1 MITVNQPREN
11 GRTTFCRQ
19 FTYNPK
25 GEYNSRRDGA
35 IVSGMPVEGTPILD
49 APLETLVRFGTI
61 YGQPIV
67 WRIADFNHNGYPQN
81 SVSLFTNQIYKL
93 ACMDAKESDRTSGRN
108 YYPWSNVRSWL
119 NSDAGPGEWFV
130 PMHSTDAPPN
140 AANVKNGIN
149 PYDTD
154 PGFLNGFSVAEREII
169 LPTQI
174 LIAKSSTDGGGIET
188 IEDKAFVPC
197 ADELGKSSPDAVLGE
212 KLAIVTGTRYARMT
226 ISQVV
231 ADNQTSPAAG
241 SPTTYFTRTPNVSSN
256 YGFRTITT
264 FPGIGWDAAV
274 NGSLGIPIIVNI
286 GNTAHLSLEQNPDG
300 SFDIVP

>member
-11 GRTTFCRQ
+11 GRTTYCRQ

-108 YYPWSNVRSWL
+108 YYPWSNIRSWL
-119 NSDAGPGEWFV
+119 NSDAGPGEWFA

-149 PYDTD
+149 T
-154 PGFLNGFSVAEREII
+154 LSKNGNIPEIIPKKVSYEQFKKEGSVAMEVKHYIKEC
-169 LPTQI
+169 L
-174 LIAKSSTDGGGIET
+174 
-188 IEDKAFVPC
+188 
-197 ADELGKSSPDAVLGE
+197 DE
-212 KLAIVTGTRYARMT
+212 
-226 ISQVV
+226 
-231 ADNQTSPAAG
+231 
-241 SPTTYFTRTPNVSSN
+241 
-256 YGFRTITT
+256 
-264 FPGIGWDAAV
+264 
-274 NGSLGIPIIVNI
+274 
-286 GNTAHLSLEQNPDG
+286 
-300 SFDIVP
+300 